1 MNLLV
6 TGGAGRLG
14 SVLIKSISSQG
25 HNVVVFDLPF
35 APWEAVQ
42 EVPNIKII
50 RGDVTDP
57 SHISRACRGIDGVF
71 HLASLL
77 PPKSETN
84 KKLTMKVNVEGT
96 RNLIEVLKKRPDTP
110 IVFASSISTYGPTPK
125 EEPPIGEDHH
135 QNAHNI
141 YAKSKI
147 EAEHLI
153 KSSGIPF
160 VILRIAPL
168 SVADLVELPEVIP
181 YRKDQ
186 RVEFVYATDAAQA
199 LFEAVDNPDALG
211 KTFNIAG
218 GSSWQMKGAEYIT
231 RFYDALGVEV
241 DAVFSEEHTAI
252 DWYDTSHSQFLDY
265 QRTSFNDF
273 LGKLRVLAE
282 ELGLV

>member
-1 MNLLV
+1 MKFLV
-6 TGGAGRLG
+6 TGGAGLLG
-14 SVLIKSISSQG
+14 SEIIKMFSSSG
-25 HNVVVFDLPF
+25 FETIAFDLPN
-35 APWEAVQ
+35 AYWETVRGI
-42 EVPNIKII
+42 EGVKIHL
-50 RGDVTDP
+50 GDITDP
-57 SHISRACRGIDGVF
+57 MSTYEACQDVDAVI
-71 HLASLL
+71 HLAAIL
-77 PPKSETN
+77 PPKSEAN
-84 KKLTMKVNVEGT
+84 RQFTMRVNIEGT
-96 RNLIEVLKKRPDTP
+96 KILLEALKEKHNVPL
-110 IVFASSISTYGPTPK
+110 VFASSISTYGVTASEK
-125 EEPPIGEDHH
+125 PPIGEDHP

-168 SVADLVELPEVIP
+168 SVADLIELPEVIP

-218 GSSWQMKGAEYIT
+218 GSSWQMTGAEYIT
-231 RFYDALGVEV
+231 RFYDALGVDV
-241 DAVFSEEHTAI
+241 DAVFSEEHTAL

-265 QRTSFNDF
+265 QKTSFNDF
-273 LGKLRVLAE
+273 LEELRVLAE
-282 ELGLV
+282 ELGLI

>member
-1 MNLLV
+1 MKLLI

-14 SVLIKSISSQG
+14 RVLIKSISSQG
-25 HNVVVFDLPF
+25 HNVVVFDLPL

-42 EVPNIKII
+42 DEPNIKII

-57 SHISRACRGIDGVF
+57 SHISRACRGIDGVI

-77 PPKSETN
+77 PPKSEAN
-84 KKLTMKVNVEGT
+84 EKLTLKVNVEGT
-96 RNLIEVLKKRPDTP
+96 RNLIEVLKKRPGP
-110 IVFASSISTYGPTPK
+110 PLVFASSISTYGLTSK
-125 EEPPIGEDHH
+125 EEPPIGEDHP

-160 VILRIAPL
+160 VIHRIAPL
-168 SVADLVELPEVIP
+168 SVADLIELPEVIP

-199 LFEAVDNPDALG
+199 LFNAVDNPEALG
-211 KTFNIAG
+211 KTLNIAG
-218 GSSWQMKGAEYIT
+218 GSSWQMTGAEYIT

-241 DAVFSEEHTAI
+241 NAVFSEKHTAL
-252 DWYDTSHSQFLDY
+252 DWYDTSNSQFLGY

-273 LGKLRVLAE
+273 LDKLRALAE
-282 ELGLV
+282 ELDLI

>member
-1 MNLLV
+1 MKLLV

-14 SVLIKSISSQG
+14 RVLIQSISSQG
-25 HNVVVFDLPF
+25 HNVIVFDLPI

-42 EVPNIKII
+42 DIPNIKII

-57 SHISRACRGIDGVF
+57 SHISRACQGIDGVI

-77 PPKSETN
+77 PPKSEAN
-84 KKLTMKVNVEGT
+84 EKLTMKVNVEGT
-96 RNLIEVLKKRPDTP
+96 RNLIEVLKKRPGP
-110 IVFASSISTYGPTPK
+110 PLVFASSISTYGLTSK
-125 EEPPIGEDHH
+125 EEPPIGEDHP

-168 SVADLVELPEVIP
+168 SVADLIELPEVIP
-181 YRKDQ
+181 YQKDQ
-186 RVEFVYATDAAQA
+186 RVEFVYTTDAAQA
-199 LFEAVDNPDALG
+199 LFKAVDNPDALD
-211 KTFNIAG
+211 KTLNIAG
-218 GSSWQMKGAEYIT
+218 GPSWQMTGTEYIT
-231 RFYDALGVEV
+231 RFYDALGVKV
-241 DAVFSEEHTAI
+241 NAVFSEKHTAL
-252 DWYDTSHSQFLDY
+252 DWYDTSHSQFLGY

-273 LGKLRVLAE
+273 LDKLRALAE
-282 ELGLV
+282 ELDLI

>member
-1 MNLLV
+1 MNILV
-6 TGGAGRLG
+6 IGAAGRLG
-14 SVLIKSISSQG
+14 KQIIGSLSESSHDIKA
-25 HNVVVFDLPF
+25 FDLPTIS
-35 APWEAVQ
+35 WESIEQFEDVAIF
-42 EVPNIKII
+42 P
-50 RGDVTDP
+50 GDVTKKYM
-57 SHISRACRGIDGVF
+57 IAEACREIDLVI
-71 HLASLL
+71 HLAALL
-77 PPKSETN
+77 PPQSEVD
-84 KKLTMKVNVEGT
+84 KRLTLKVNVEGT
-96 RNLIEVLKKRPDTP
+96 RNIVEVLEPKENIPL
-110 IVFASSISTYGPTPK
+110 IFASSISTYGITAS
-125 EEPPIGEDHH
+125 EEPPIGEDHP

-147 EAEHLI
+147 DAEHLI

-168 SVADLVELPEVIP
+168 SVADLVELPGVIP

-218 GSSWQMKGAEYIT
+218 GPSWQMTGAEYIT
-231 RFYDALGVEV
+231 KFYDALGVDV

-252 DWYDTSHSQFLDY
+252 DWYDTRKSHFLGY

-273 LGKLRVLAE
+273 QRKLGSVAE
-282 ELGLV
+282 ELGLI

>member
-14 SVLIKSISSQG
+14 SVLIKSISSHG

-42 EVPNIKII
+42 GVPHIKII
-50 RGDVTDP
+50 RGDVTD
-57 SHISRACRGIDGVF
+57 SSDISRACQGIDGVF

-77 PPKSETN
+77 PPKSETDE
-84 KKLTMKVNVEGT
+84 KLTMKVNVEGT
-96 RNLIEVLKKRPDTP
+96 RNLIEVLKKRPGTP
-110 IVFASSISTYGPTPK
+110 IVFASSISTYGPTP
-125 EEPPIGEDHH
+125 EEGPPIGEDHP

-160 VILRIAPL
+160 VILRFAPL

-199 LFEAVDNPDALG
+199 LFEAVGNPDALG

-218 GSSWQMKGAEYIT
+218 GSSWQMTGAEYIT
-231 RFYDALGVEV
+231 RFYDALGVDV
-241 DAVFSEEHTAI
+241 DAVFSEEYTAV
-252 DWYDTSHSQFLDY
+252 DWYDTSKSLFLGY

-273 LGKLRVLAE
+273 QRKLASVAE
-282 ELGLV
+282 EFGLI